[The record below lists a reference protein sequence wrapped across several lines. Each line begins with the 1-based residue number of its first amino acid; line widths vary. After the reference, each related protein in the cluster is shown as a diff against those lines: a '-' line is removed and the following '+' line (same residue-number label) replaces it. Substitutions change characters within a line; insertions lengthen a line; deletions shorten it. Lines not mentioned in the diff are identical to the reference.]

1 MSYSFVCVLVF
12 TFYNLALN
20 WFILILRVCVCVCVC
35 VCMCVCVWA
44 KSEYFISFTLV
55 LAQKKLLKK
64 DTYKDIKQS
73 FQNIVKQ

>member
-1 MSYSFVCVLVF
+1 MSFSFVCVLVF

-64 DTYKDIKQS
+64 DTYKDNKQS
-73 FQNIVKQ
+73 FQNIVKR